1 MTIWAKTKDGLKIYY
16 DEKGKIVCVF
26 NKGVISNCDFT
37 PNILRVLLTLE
48 KNGLIEREEYKKHH
62 SISDVEAMAT
72 TGALG
77 KIIYA

>member
-16 DEKGKIVCVF
+16 NKKGKVVCVF

-62 SISDVEAMAT
+62 SVSVVEAMN

>member
-16 DEKGKIVCVF
+16 NEKGKVVCVF

-48 KNGLIEREEYKKHH
+48 QNGLIEREVYKKHH
-62 SISDVEAMAT
+62 LVNDVEAMN